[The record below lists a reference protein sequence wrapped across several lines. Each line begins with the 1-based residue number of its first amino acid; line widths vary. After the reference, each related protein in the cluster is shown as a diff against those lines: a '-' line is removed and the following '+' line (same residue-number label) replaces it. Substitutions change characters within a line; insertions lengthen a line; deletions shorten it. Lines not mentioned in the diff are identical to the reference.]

1 MNIIFLT
8 KNWGTGR
15 LPRSIFWI
23 GYAWILLISLTIN
36 AMMNYYNAAG
46 IGHLVSLLLYV
57 FLLNA
62 EVKRLHDVGKS
73 GIFLIIFF
81 IIAFYAVL
89 MFILSMCLLVDNFML
104 LTPWLILGASI
115 ILSTV
120 DLVVMAV
127 FLLSKSEEDNKYRKR
142 LTPNEYME
150 ANQ

>member
-1 MNIIFLT
+1 
-8 KNWGTGR
+8 
-15 LPRSIFWI
+15 
-23 GYAWILLISLTIN
+23 
-36 AMMNYYNAAG
+36 MMNYYNAAG

-81 IIAFYAVL
+81 ILAFYAVL

-127 FLLSKSEEDNKYRKR
+127 FLLSKSEEDNKYGKR